1 MTKHIEEFIEQLN
14 ETEAKNHLKQIV
26 VNYYLKGNAKVQ
38 EDEFIKRI
46 DSLLKLAA
54 QEQIRK
60 RSLENEEVK
69 LNIPKLL

>member
-46 DSLLKLAA
+46 DSLLRLSA

>member
-60 RSLENEEVK
+60 RSLESQEVK